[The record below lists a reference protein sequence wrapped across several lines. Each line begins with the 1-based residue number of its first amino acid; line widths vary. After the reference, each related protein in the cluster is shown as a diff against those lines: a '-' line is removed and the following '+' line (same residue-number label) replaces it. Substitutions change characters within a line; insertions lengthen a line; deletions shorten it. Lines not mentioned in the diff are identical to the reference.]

1 MFNDEYEF
9 LDFKGLQFFWN
20 KLKDI
25 LINHQNKINDL
36 RDKSITLTIETTDNQ
51 TYTKQL
57 AVVSHTPDTNVLNI
71 PSAPIFICEY
81 ILLEEDSNKY
91 VPEFLYPA
99 LTGDFATKV
108 TLPTDSKGM
117 FLLKSKDAG
126 HFAYI
131 NGLFIPYNNQ
141 LDASDLEEAFLTE
154 IPESYTDIRSFSV
167 CVQGYTWLEFI
178 GFKYEDGWILKP
190 RS

>member
-1 MFNDEYEF
+1 MSKNKYEF
-9 LDFKGLQFFWN
+9 LDFNGLECFWN
-20 KLKDI
+20 NLKSI
-25 LINHQNKINDL
+25 LLNHQNKINDL
-36 RDKSITLTIETTDNQ
+36 RDKSITLTIETTDNK
-51 TYTKQL
+51 TYPIQL
-57 AVVSHTPDTNVLNI
+57 AVVSSTPDTSVLNI

-81 ILLEEDSNKY
+81 VLLEEGSNKY
-91 VPEFLYPA
+91 VPKFLYPA
-99 LTGDFATKV
+99 LTGDFSKEV

-117 FLLKSKDAG
+117 FLLKSEESG

-131 NGLFIPYNNQ
+131 NGLFIPYNNK
-141 LDASDLEEAFLTE
+141 LEVSDLEEAFLTD

-178 GFKYEDGWILKP
+178 GFKYADGWILKP

>member
-1 MFNDEYEF
+1 MSDNKHEF
-9 LDFKGLQFFWN
+9 LDFSGLQLFWDN
-20 KLKDI
+20 LKKI
-25 LINHQNKINDL
+25 LTHHQNKINDL
-36 RDKSITLTIETTDNQ
+36 RDNTIELTIVSTDGSIF
-51 TYTKQL
+51 TKDL
-57 AVVSHTPDTNVLNI
+57 AVVSSTPDTDVLNI
-71 PSAPIFICEY
+71 PSAPMFICEY
-81 ILLEEDSNKY
+81 KLLEENSNQY

-154 IPESYTDIRSFSV
+154 IPESYTEIRSFSV